1 MMRRRIADVLCICM
15 VLALMPTAVHV
26 NGAEGKKSGSIDM
39 DKLSK
44 AEIVQLIEA
53 GYPTL
58 PDQLFDKEPSVE
70 NPYSIGKVNQQALQS
85 ATDWLNV
92 MRRLAGLP
100 SVTLDMALS
109 ESAQYGAVLTAHWG
123 ALSHHPEKPG
133 DMDMDF
139 YKKASEAVGSSNLS
153 AGRALGTLAW
163 ELMNDS
169 SSASNISSVGHRR
182 WQLNPQLGKV
192 GFGYAVNPN
201 SAYRQFAVEKVFDKS
216 GSPVDYDFIA
226 WPASGNFPSSL
237 FEANIPWSI
246 TVNPSLYQTPSLD
259 SIAVTLT
266 RESDGK
272 IWRFSGSADASGA
285 GSKCFNVD
293 TQNYGVNNCIIFRP
307 DGVECYHG
315 VYTVSVHG
323 LKTKSGGAV
332 KDFTY
337 SVEFFDDGNF
347 TEEREFPSIGTGQFV
362 DVSADSYYHDAIW
375 WAVEQGIATG
385 TDSMHFGPDAACTR
399 AESVA
404 FIWRAAGCPAPK
416 NRETRFTDINRGA
429 DYYDA
434 VCWSVEQ
441 GIISGL
447 TDTRFGANETISR
460 AQIVAILYRAAG
472 SPRVTGS
479 NAFRDVTRED
489 YFSDPVQWAISEGI
503 VYGVSDTSFAS
514 HMKCT
519 RGQIL
524 SFLYRNRET

>member
-1 MMRRRIADVLCICM
+1 MIRRRIAGILCICM
-15 VLALMPTAVHV
+15 LLALMPATVHV
-26 NGAEGKKSGSIDM
+26 YAAESRKSGSIDM

-58 PDQLFDKEPSVE
+58 PDALFDEEPSVE
-70 NPYSIGKVNQQALQS
+70 APYAIGKVSQQALQS

-100 SVTLDMALS
+100 SVTLDMTLS

-123 ALSHHPEKPG
+123 TLSHYPDKPG
-133 DMDMDF
+133 DMDMAF
-139 YKKASEAVGSSNLS
+139 YEKASEAVGSSNLS
-153 AGRALGTLAW
+153 AGRSLDTLAL

-216 GSPVDYDFIA
+216 GSAVNYDFIA

-237 FEANIPWSI
+237 FGESIPWSI
-246 TVNPSLYQTPSLD
+246 TVNPNLYQTPSLN
-259 SIAVTLT
+259 SITVTLT
-266 RESDGK
+266 REHDGK
-272 IWRFSGSADASGA
+272 VWTFNGTDNTSGV

-293 TQNYGVNNCIIFRP
+293 TQNYGVSNCIIFRP
-307 DGVECYHG
+307 DEVESYDG
-315 VYTVSVHG
+315 VYTVSVSG
-323 LKTKSGGAV
+323 LKTKSGVTV

-347 TEEREFPSIGTGQFV
+347 TDESESASGGTAQFV

-375 WAVEQGIATG
+375 WAVEQGVATSI
-385 TDSMHFGPDAACTR
+385 DSTHFGPDVACTR

-416 NRETRFTDINRGA
+416 SRETRFTDINRGA

-434 VCWSVEQ
+434 VCWAVEQ

-447 TDTRFGANETISR
+447 TDTEFGPNETISR

-472 SPRVTGS
+472 SPAITGS
-479 NAFRDVTRED
+479 NVFRDVTRED

-503 VYGVSDTSFAS
+503 VYGVSDTSFAP

-524 SFLYRNRET
+524 SFLYRNRDA